1 MVILAYGH
9 TLVNRRCTIDAR
21 TRARTAHSSGLAHFS
36 ICVDSYSAIIMN
48 AMGPELVDYWSLVQ
62 FELILLILTHADFDS
77 FVSFLLANP
86 RWYRQLD
93 TKSRL
98 ALKSTVLSADPRGL
112 VRACKHGLTDTAAA
126 ILLYNSFST
135 DSNIF
140 TLQLGGMTALHWAC
154 FHGSLVVVTQIL
166 RSSNF
171 INCRGNI
178 NPQGARCR
186 GECGWAG
193 PSLTH
198 CPHLAIP

>member
-1 MVILAYGH
+1 
-9 TLVNRRCTIDAR
+9 
-21 TRARTAHSSGLAHFS
+21 
-36 ICVDSYSAIIMN
+36 MN
-48 AMGPELVDYWSLVQ
+48 ATGPKLVDYWSLVQ
-62 FELILLILTHADFDS
+62 FELILLILKHADFDS

-198 CPHLAIP
+198 CPQSPPGHPLTIGTRDGLCRCEYDDRANMTIERKEPTFYGPTKARHK